1 MALRRLALKRLS
13 EMHQNAVHAQ
23 PELVEDHAVRLKPGM
38 TKITALVTGS
48 SRGIGAATAAALR
61 ARGITVVGHASRFSD
76 ADTIAS
82 DLAEPAAP
90 ARLWEQ
96 ALERAGGRIDILV
109 NNAGKFSPNP
119 LDSSD
124 FAWLDQWE
132 DTLRINLT
140 AAAELSRFAVRHWLA
155 DGHGGRIVHV
165 ASRAAHRG
173 DSPDHWH
180 YAAAKGG
187 MVAMHKTIA
196 RHYAAQGVLSYAIC
210 PGFTDTAM
218 AGDYLAS
225 RGGAALLADIP
236 LGRVATPEEI
246 ATMAVFCALDA
257 PPSMT
262 GAVLDANGASY
273 VR

>member
-1 MALRRLALKRLS
+1 M
-13 EMHQNAVHAQ
+13 
-23 PELVEDHAVRLKPGM
+23 DHLHLTAPL
-38 TKITALVTGS
+38 TALVTGS
-48 SRGIGAATAAALR
+48 SRGIGAAIAAALR
-61 ARGITVVGHASRFSD
+61 ARGVKVIGHGSRAHD
-76 ADTIAS
+76 AATSGA
-82 DLAEPAAP
+82 DLADPTAP
-90 ARLWEQ
+90 ARLWDE
-96 ALERAGGRIDILV
+96 ALERGGGRIDILV
-109 NNAGKFSPNP
+109 NNAGLFAANP
-119 LDSSD
+119 LELSD
-124 FAWLDQWE
+124 IQWLDNWE

-140 AAAELSRFAVRHWLA
+140 AAAELSRYAVRHWLA
-155 DGHGGRIVHV
+155 GERGGRAVHV
-165 ASRAAHRG
+165 ASRAAYRG
-173 DSPDHWH
+173 DSPEHWH

-187 MVAMHKTIA
+187 MIAMHKTIA

-236 LGRVATPEEI
+236 LGRVAAPEEI
-246 ATMAVFCALDA
+246 ATMAAFCALDA

>member
-1 MALRRLALKRLS
+1 MT
-13 EMHQNAVHAQ
+13 Q
-23 PELVEDHAVRLKPGM
+23 PV
-38 TKITALVTGS
+38 ALVTGS

-61 ARGITVVGHASRFSD
+61 ARGVKVIGHATRAVD
-76 ADTIAS
+76 ADTIPA
-82 DLAEPAAP
+82 DLADPTSP
-90 ARLWEQ
+90 ARLWEE
-96 ALERAGGRIDILV
+96 ALRRGGGRIDLLV
-109 NNAGKFSPNP
+109 NNAGLFQANP
-119 LDSSD
+119 LDLSD
-124 FAWLDQWE
+124 IAWLDNWE

-140 AAAELSRFAVRHWLA
+140 AAAELSRFAVRHWLERGSA
-155 DGHGGRIVHV
+155 GRVVHV
-165 ASRAAHRG
+165 ASRAAYRG

-187 MVAMHKTIA
+187 MIAMHKTIA
-196 RHYAAQGVLSYAIC
+196 RQYAVRGVMSYAIC

-225 RGGAALLADIP
+225 RGGPGLLADIP

-257 PPSMT
+257 PESMT